1 MAVMDDY
8 KLACWVRR
16 GARRVRILNFLYYL
30 ADAVTGVRIARDL
43 KLSLHKVSHTLS
55 EFRHYGL
62 VRVLNPKA
70 RSRRDYVLSET
81 GKRIVRRLR

>member
-16 GARRVRILNFLYYL
+16 GARRLRILKFLYHHKG
-30 ADAVTGVRIARDL
+30 AATGVEIAKNL